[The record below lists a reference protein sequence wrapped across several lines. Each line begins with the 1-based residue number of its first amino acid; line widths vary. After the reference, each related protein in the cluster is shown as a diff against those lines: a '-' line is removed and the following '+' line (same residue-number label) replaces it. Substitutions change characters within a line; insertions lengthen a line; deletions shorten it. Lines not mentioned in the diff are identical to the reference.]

1 MIAAGSL
8 LLIEPIRSKDL
19 AATHP
24 AIILLGHL
32 IWCQLS
38 FKRTSFLLNLQ
49 QLRECGLNET
59 KQQCMQSL

>member
-49 QLRECGLNET
+49 QLRECGL
-59 KQQCMQSL
+59 K